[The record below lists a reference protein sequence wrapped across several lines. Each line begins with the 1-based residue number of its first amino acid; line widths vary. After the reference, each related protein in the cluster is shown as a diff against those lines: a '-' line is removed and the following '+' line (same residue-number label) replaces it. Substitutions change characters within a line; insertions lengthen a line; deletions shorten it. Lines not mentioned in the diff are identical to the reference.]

1 MANYTEDCL
10 DKLLKKDLISI
21 ILTQQRKIDQDNIG
35 WLDEIRKINDHFSKL
50 EADVTIA
57 KNINNL
63 LSQRVVDLERQCWA
77 NAQYSRRECLEV
89 AGIPRSVDDNIS
101 EEKVI
106 QVFEK
111 VGCSIDSSNI
121 ETCHRITKKN
131 DRVIVKFS
139 RRKDCQR
146 VLSVKKNMQKL
157 KIEDIGLTGDN
168 KVFINHSLCPYYRIL
183 WSKSKVL
190 LSMGKINRL
199 MVSKGT
205 VKVKI
210 SEISAPISITH
221 ADDFTKY
228 FPDIDLSLSAQSG

>member
-1 MANYTEDCL
+1 MI
-10 DKLLKKDLISI
+10 KI
-21 ILTQQRKIDQDNIG
+21 IIG
-35 WLDEIRKINDHFSKL
+35 WLDEIRKLNDNFSKL
-50 EADVTIA
+50 EAAVTVA
-57 KNINNL
+57 KNISNL

-77 NAQYSRRECLEV
+77 NAQYSRRKCLEV
-89 AGIPRSVDDNIS
+89 VGIPRSVDDNIL

-111 VGCSIDSSNI
+111 VGCNIDSSNI
-121 ETCHRITKKN
+121 EVCHRISKKN
-131 DRVIVKFS
+131 DRVIAKFS

-146 VLSVKKNMQKL
+146 VLSVKKNLQKL
-157 KIEDIGLTGDN
+157 RMEDLGLTGDN
-168 KVFINHSLCPYYRIL
+168 KAFLNPSLRPYYRVL

-190 LSMGKINRL
+190 LNMGKINRL

-210 SEISAPISITH
+210 SESSAPISITH

-228 FPDIDLSLSAQSG
+228 FPDIDLSFSAQSG